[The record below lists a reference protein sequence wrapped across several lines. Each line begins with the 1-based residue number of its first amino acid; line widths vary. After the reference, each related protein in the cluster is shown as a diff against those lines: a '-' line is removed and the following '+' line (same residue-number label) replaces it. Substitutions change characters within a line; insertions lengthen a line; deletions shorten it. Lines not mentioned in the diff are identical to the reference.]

1 MKNENLQNRTK
12 IFAVRI
18 IKLGTALPKNSIGNI
33 ISKQIIRSGT
43 SVGANYRAACVA
55 RSNKELSAK
64 LNIVL
69 EEVDET
75 CYWLEIIKEIRL
87 IKESKLTDLYDEA
100 NQLKAIMLT
109 SLKTLKKKGKD
120 K

>member
-12 IFAVRI
+12 EFAIRI
-18 IKLGTALPKNSIGNI
+18 IKLGTSMPNTNVGKI
-33 ISKQIIRSGT
+33 IANQIIRSGT
-43 SVGANYRAACVA
+43 SVGANYRAACVS
-55 RSNKELSAK
+55 RSNKELSSK

-75 CYWLEIIKEIRL
+75 CYWLEIIKDVKLIREDK
-87 IKESKLTDLYDEA
+87 IKDLYDEA
-100 NQLKAIMLT
+100 NQLRAIMLT
-109 SLKTLKKKGKD
+109 SLKTLKEKGK